1 MLPEYWAVKND
12 GSKEFREFVIGY
24 VANQYKWRD
33 WFVPYNHYIAGSVR
47 AARVLESQPSGATLL
62 TIRQFLEKIDKPLP
76 LTMGDLTD
84 ENNPSRKTYKFAV
97 GDLVL
102 VTEVDDLLRRVWA
115 SSCQNKIGM
124 IKYSPLFSDSYE
136 VKFDDDIYSYQIP
149 EACLTLQGSTFID
162 RKIDFSDVNAYYFG
176 NTNPLPSFAKEEI
189 KTNQIKIKINY
200 EHKIKITV

>member
-33 WFVPYNHYIAGSVR
+33 GFVPYNHYIAGSVR

-62 TIRQFLEKIDKPLP
+62 TTRQFLEKIGK
-76 LTMGDLTD
+76 
-84 ENNPSRKTYKFAV
+84 KTYKFAV

-124 IKYSPLFSDSYE
+124 IKYSPLFSDIYE

-162 RKIDFSDVNAYYFG
+162 RKIDFSAVNAYYFG